1 MNSLIPFLYDSEN
14 ISRDIQQEK
23 TKVCN
28 KCKNKL
34 HISNF
39 SKECGNKIRS
49 HCKSCDK
56 KVAKVR
62 AHLRKITPPP
72 TSDYVCPIC
81 KRNEMEIKSTM
92 QYMTRNV
99 PVWSC
104 DHDHGTDQFRA
115 WLCNK
120 CNLGL
125 GNFNDDIELLKN
137 CIAYL
142 EKNN

>member
-1 MNSLIPFLYDSEN
+1 MTTKLFTDLFVFEDKEL
-14 ISRDIQQEK
+14 EK

-28 KCKNKL
+28 KCKQELPVHK
-34 HISNF
+34 F
-39 SKECGNKIRS
+39 SRECGNKIRS
-49 HCKSCDK
+49 HCRECDR
-56 KVAKVR
+56 KVMKVR

-72 TSDYVCPIC
+72 PHDYVCPIC
-81 KRNEMEIKSTM
+81 KRSETEIKLKM

-104 DHDHGTDQFRA
+104 DHNHETDEFRA

-125 GNFNDDIELLKN
+125 GNFNDDVQLLQN
-137 CIAYL
+137 CIDYL
-142 EKNN
+142 TSK